1 MVKRVKKPFTTNWN
15 INNMC
20 LLNLVED
27 RRKRAPDEIV
37 IAFRNVARN
46 RTPSFRGILLLA
58 VDEGLSSLGESGK
71 QALYRFLENSGIRK
85 NEIPRKVDEFAAF
98 LEKIFGDGVKL
109 LEIQIMKSLYKRVG
123 DIAEFFPEKE
133 DITFT
138 EYVAAAELST
148 GYE

>member
-1 MVKRVKKPFTTNWN
+1 
-15 INNMC
+15 
-20 LLNLVED
+20 VED
-27 RRKRAPDEIV
+27 RSRRAPDEIV
-37 IAFRNVARN
+37 IAFRDASQN
-46 RTPSFRGILLLA
+46 RTPSFREILLLA

-71 QALYRFLENSGIRK
+71 QALYCCLENSGIRK
-85 NEIPRKVDEFAAF
+85 NEIPRKIDEFAAF
-98 LEKIFGDGVKL
+98 LEKIFGDSAKL
-109 LEIQIMKSLYKRVG
+109 LEIQIMKSLYNKVG

>member
-1 MVKRVKKPFTTNWN
+1 VKHVKKPFTTNWY
-15 INNMC
+15 INRMC
-20 LLNLVED
+20 LPTLVED
-27 RRKRAPDEIV
+27 RSRRAPDEIV
-37 IAFRNVARN
+37 IAFRDAAQN
-46 RTPSFRGILLLA
+46 RTPSFREILFLA
-58 VDEGLSSLGESGK
+58 VDEGLSSLGEMGK
-71 QALYRFLENSGIRK
+71 QALYRCLENSGIRK

-98 LEKIFGDGVKL
+98 LEKVFGDSAKL

>member
-1 MVKRVKKPFTTNWN
+1 MKKPFTTNWY
-15 INNMC
+15 INRMC
-20 LLNLVED
+20 LSNLVED
-27 RRKRAPDEIV
+27 ISRRAPDEIV
-37 IAFRNVARN
+37 IAFRDAAQN
-46 RTPSFRGILLLA
+46 RTPSFREILLLA

-71 QALYRFLENSGIRK
+71 QALYRCLENSGIRK

-98 LEKIFGDGVKL
+98 LEKIFGDSVKL
-109 LEIQIMKSLYKRVG
+109 LEIQIMRSLYKRVG